1 MNSVRSN
8 NINLKYQRF
17 TTLGS
22 KDIGIIKSEF
32 VAKTQFFLF
41 FIFLLTSFLPFLL
54 LFPLYFSLLLMHQ
67 VYAGIFPFMYYLRQV
82 NLHSTFYIYLSSWNI
97 FIMYSPSIRSSIIFY
112 LYTPSP
118 PPFKYSLPHSLLFH
132 LLPPSPH
139 VWCGVLVSKYLL
151 LPSDWNFKL
160 EAPRPSF
167 IFISTWIFFI
177 ELNWINKVFLY
188 GLTNP
193 YWGGLVWFFLIKKN

>member
-1 MNSVRSN
+1 
-8 NINLKYQRF
+8 
-17 TTLGS
+17 
-22 KDIGIIKSEF
+22 
-32 VAKTQFFLF
+32 
-41 FIFLLTSFLPFLL
+41 
-54 LFPLYFSLLLMHQ
+54 MHQ
-67 VYAGIFPFMYYLRQV
+67 VYAAIFSFMYYLRQV

-151 LPSDWNFKL
+151 LPSVWNLKL

-177 ELNWINKVFLY
+177 ELNWINKVFCVWPDKPL
-188 GLTNP
+188 LRRV
-193 YWGGLVWFFLIKKN
+193 GLVFFSLKSINYLWQTVLFQHDVVYFKLWFPLNLLAK